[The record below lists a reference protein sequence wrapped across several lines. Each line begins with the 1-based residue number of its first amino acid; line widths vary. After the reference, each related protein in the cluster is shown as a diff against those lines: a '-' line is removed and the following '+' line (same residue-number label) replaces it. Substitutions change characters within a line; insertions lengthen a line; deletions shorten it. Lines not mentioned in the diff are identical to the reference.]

1 MAILNHS
8 KCEQITANTV
18 VCSCMCLTHPQFKEH
33 HSHVS
38 AKSDTGPL
46 TPCYK
51 LSATLTRYASFFV
64 SNHHARLSNGLSR
77 FTSMVMLVGQPK
89 GWPVSDNAGCEN
101 PASVTTNKEHLTSGG
116 NSCNLLS
123 EIAKMAID
131 ASARLK
137 TYLFAAIDR
146 ANLKAKAPVM
156 LRVSADCERSARVQL
171 SGRYVLSFAG
181 VIQNGGAL

>member
-1 MAILNHS
+1 MARSI
-8 KCEQITANTV
+8 
-18 VCSCMCLTHPQFKEH
+18 
-33 HSHVS
+33 
-38 AKSDTGPL
+38 L
-46 TPCYK
+46 TPD
-51 LSATLTRYASFFV
+51 V
-64 SNHHARLSNGLSR
+64 
-77 FTSMVMLVGQPK
+77 
-89 GWPVSDNAGCEN
+89 
-101 PASVTTNKEHLTSGG
+101 VTTPYERENSGG
-116 NSCNLLS
+116 DSFRTHK

>member
-1 MAILNHS
+1 M
-8 KCEQITANTV
+8 
-18 VCSCMCLTHPQFKEH
+18 THHRYSEH
-33 HSHVS
+33 HSPVS
-38 AKSDTGPL
+38 AKSDTGIGVPEN
-46 TPCYK
+46 TI
-51 LSATLTRYASFFV
+51 AHNTRPACFFV
-64 SNHHARLSNGLSR
+64 SHSLAH
-77 FTSMVMLVGQPK
+77 SM
-89 GWPVSDNAGCEN
+89 AGCVGAEQSAPGSIVSGYAN
-101 PASVTTNKEHLTSGG
+101 PAQSATSKIGVSGG
-116 NSCNLLS
+116 GLIKTTM
-123 EIAKMAID
+123 EIAFMAID